1 MSIVGP
7 LPNNIQDGQIADA
20 VPVMANYQWIID
32 QINANGASTAFVG
45 TAIAT
50 AIAPLGPAGGTT
62 QIQFNSSSA
71 FAGSA
76 LLTWDGNNVTI
87 GNTSSPGSGNGLLA
101 AGAITSTHNSTVTGV
116 TGASL
121 RYDSVDGLGYIT
133 CFNWVGS
140 AYEPFALASTTVAMQ
155 NATGGAYKAQL
166 DLNGSWLVGYT
177 STNSPTYLLQV
188 NSQIF
193 ATNATIATSDAT
205 VKENIQPL
213 GEASDIVRSLKPV
226 TFNFI
231 DHDVHNFADHPQIG
245 FLAQDVQESL
255 KDQPY
260 LKCIIQQGGSPGCHV
275 EEVDDEL
282 DKNGKAKVNEFGHP
296 KLKVREVVAE
306 PLLGM
311 ADTKLIPLL
320 VKAWQELDAKFTAL
334 SAKVAP

>member
-1 MSIVGP
+1 MPIVGT

-32 QINANGASTAFVG
+32 QVNANAASTAYVN
-45 TAIAT
+45 TQIAAAVAT
-50 AIAPLGPAGGTT
+50 LGPAGGNT
-62 QIQFNSSSA
+62 QLQFNNSGA
-71 FAGSA
+71 FGGSA
-76 LLTWDGNNVTI
+76 LLVWDGNNVTI
-87 GNTSSPGSGNGLLA
+87 GNPSSPGSGNGLLA

-121 RYDSVDGLGYIT
+121 RYDSISLLGYIT
-133 CFNWVGS
+133 CYNWS
-140 AYEPFALASTTVAMQ
+140 SNAYIPFAIASTTVAFQ

-166 DLNGSWLVGYT
+166 DLNGSILIGYT

-213 GEASDIVRSLKPV
+213 GPASDILRSLKPV
-226 TFNFI
+226 TFDFI
-231 DHDVHNFADHPQIG
+231 EHDVHNFADHPQIG
-245 FLAQDVQESL
+245 FLAQDVQEAL

-260 LKCIIQQGGSPGCHV
+260 LPCVIQLGGQPGCHV
-275 EEVDDEL
+275 EEPDGFEEVVNEQ
-282 DKNGKAKVNEFGHP
+282 GAKVHRP
-296 KLKVREVVAE
+296 KVKVREVIAE

-311 ADTKLIPLL
+311 ADTKLIPIV
-320 VKAWQELDAKFTAL
+320 VKGWQEMDARLAAL
-334 SAKVAP
+334 EAKVAP